1 MRENDLIKY
10 CTKQNFEGFGFQ
22 QLVTLCAHGALKN
35 VASFSLA
42 ANSNSNFNLAG
53 NLMVSD
59 SDQVLYGPS
68 YGFQAEPG
76 YKTNGLPPRAHKDT
90 F

>member
-1 MRENDLIKY
+1 MRENYFIKF
-10 CTKQNFEGFGFQ
+10 CTSQNFMFFGFQ
-22 QLVTLCAHGALKN
+22 QLVTLCAHGALKS

-42 ANSNSNFNLAG
+42 ANSNSNFYLVG
-53 NLMVSD
+53 NLLVSD